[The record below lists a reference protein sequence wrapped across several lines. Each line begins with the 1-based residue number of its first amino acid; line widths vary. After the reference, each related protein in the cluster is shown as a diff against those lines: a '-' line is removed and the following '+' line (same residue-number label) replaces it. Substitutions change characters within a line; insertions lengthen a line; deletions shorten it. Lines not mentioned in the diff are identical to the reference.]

1 MIKIKATTFLSSDPH
16 KPESRALYRAVT
28 PSGEEIIGYLVT
40 VAQRTL
46 FRGYRTK
53 DYIRGYTTGRLHS
66 FRPNKL
72 SLYTGVNDENGKPIC
87 NGSFVHRWDSV
98 TDKTIIGQIH
108 YCTDIGAFIFESLP
122 SRQTKFTHRELLLH
136 EETFV
141 NNNKEIT
148 IHYKYTIV

>member
-1 MIKIKATTFLSSDPH
+1 MIKIKATSFLSSDPH
-16 KPESRALYRAVT
+16 KPESRAVYHAVT
-28 PSGEEIIGYLVT
+28 PSGEEVVGYLVT

-46 FRGYRTK
+46 FRGYKTK
-53 DYIRGYTTGRLHS
+53 DYIRGRATDRLHS
-66 FRPNKL
+66 FKPQTL
-72 SLYTGVNDENGKPIC
+72 ALYTGVNDENGKPIC

-98 TDKTIIGQIH
+98 TDRTIIGQIR

-122 SRQTKFTHRELLLH
+122 SRQTKFTHRDLMLQ
-136 EETFV
+136 EETFI